1 MIFAYARN
9 KCYPLIGPTSI
20 LVSAAAGNHI
30 DNCDSTMIL
39 EAHVSVPRRIL
50 PTVCLLVLM
59 QAVCTISWTTGRLAV
74 FSRNCLG
81 SRRSIRA
88 SCFGPRYS
96 ATCRYGNV
104 WLYERS
110 SENASTEERSSYV
123 KMSELND
130 MDVVVYSLLDDDK
143 LCLGA
148 VQEGGLL
155 SPLSAWTDEPAF
167 GDSIEFLVDEEDRF
181 SLEQETKDQL
191 EIDSANNDAKHT
203 IRIHHLLSEDEVS
216 YGQRQCPR
224 GVHNP
229 HGEESEMVYYCSQHI
244 IDEYEIE
251 MELKPELE
259 TLW

>member
-1 MIFAYARN
+1 M
-9 KCYPLIGPTSI
+9 T
-20 LVSAAAGNHI
+20 
-30 DNCDSTMIL
+30 L
-39 EAHVSVPRRIL
+39 EVCGSQTWQIL
-50 PTVCLLVLM
+50 PTLCLVFLLK
-59 QAVCTISWTTGRLAV
+59 AVCTTSWMTGPLTIS
-74 FSRNCLG
+74 SRNPL
-81 SRRSIRA
+81 RSGRVISD
-88 SCFGPRYS
+88 SCFTPRYS
-96 ATCRYGNV
+96 ASSRFGNV
-104 WLYERS
+104 VLYESS
-110 SENASTEERSSYV
+110 SENASTEEGNSNV

-181 SLEQETKDQL
+181 TLEQETKDQL
-191 EIDSANNDAKHT
+191 EMDSDSANNDAKHT

-229 HGEESEMVYYCSQHI
+229 HGEESEMLYYVEQQL

>member
-1 MIFAYARN
+1 M
-9 KCYPLIGPTSI
+9 
-20 LVSAAAGNHI
+20 
-30 DNCDSTMIL
+30 
-39 EAHVSVPRRIL
+39 
-50 PTVCLLVLM
+50 
-59 QAVCTISWTTGRLAV
+59 
-74 FSRNCLG
+74 
-81 SRRSIRA
+81 
-88 SCFGPRYS
+88 
-96 ATCRYGNV
+96 
-104 WLYERS
+104 
-110 SENASTEERSSYV
+110 

-155 SPLSAWTDEPAF
+155 STLSAWTDEPAF

-181 SLEQETKDQL
+181 TLEQETKDQL
-191 EIDSANNDAKHT
+191 ELDSDSTNNDAKHR

-229 HGEESEMVYYCSQHI
+229 HGEESEMLYYVEQQL
-244 IDEYEIE
+244 IDEFEIE

>member
-1 MIFAYARN
+1 MTE
-9 KCYPLIGPTSI
+9 PL
-20 LVSAAAGNHI
+20 
-30 DNCDSTMIL
+30 
-39 EAHVSVPRRIL
+39 
-50 PTVCLLVLM
+50 
-59 QAVCTISWTTGRLAV
+59 TIS
-74 FSRNCLG
+74 SRNPL
-81 SRRSIRA
+81 RSGRVISD
-88 SCFGPRYS
+88 SCFTPRYS
-96 ATCRYGNV
+96 ASSHFGNIR
-104 WLYERS
+104 LHESS
-110 SENASTEERSSYV
+110 SENASTEEGNSNV

-181 SLEQETKDQL
+181 TLEQETKDQL
-191 EIDSANNDAKHT
+191 ELDSDSTNNDAKHR

-229 HGEESEMVYYCSQHI
+229 HGEESEMLYYVEQQL
-244 IDEYEIE
+244 IDEFEIE

>member
-1 MIFAYARN
+1 M
-9 KCYPLIGPTSI
+9 T
-20 LVSAAAGNHI
+20 
-30 DNCDSTMIL
+30 
-39 EAHVSVPRRIL
+39 E
-50 PTVCLLVLM
+50 
-59 QAVCTISWTTGRLAV
+59 RLAV
-74 FSRNCLG
+74 SSRIPL
-81 SRRSIRA
+81 RSGHMISG
-88 SCFGPRYS
+88 SCFIPRYN
-96 ATCRYGNV
+96 TNHCFGNV
-104 WLYERS
+104 RLHESS
-110 SENASTEERSSYV
+110 SENASTEECNSYV

-181 SLEQETKDQL
+181 TLEQETKDQL
-191 EIDSANNDAKHT
+191 EIDSDSAKKDAKHT

-229 HGEESEMVYYCSQHI
+229 HGEESEMLYYVEQQL